1 MKILGLTDAEVAE
14 SKAKYGDNSMTE
26 QKGETFLQKLWGNFQ
41 DPMIRIL
48 CFALIVNVVL
58 CALGQADW
66 FEPIGITAAILI
78 ATLVSTYSEY
88 NNENAFQKL
97 QEEASRIMCKVYRN
111 GEIVEVAINDLV
123 VGDCILL
130 QSGDKIPADG
140 LLIAQRV
147 QGVQGR
153 GGLLRQRRDGSD
165 GCRRQLG
172 LRQNRKRVAG

>member
-58 CALGQADW
+58 CVLGQADW

-78 ATLVSTYSEY
+78 ATLVSTYSRST
-88 NNENAFQKL
+88 AT
-97 QEEASRIMCKVYRN
+97 ARSSRWPSM
-111 GEIVEVAINDLV
+111 
-123 VGDCILL
+123 ILL
-130 QSGDKIPADG
+130 WATAFCSSRAT
-140 LLIAQRV
+140 RF
-147 QGVQGR
+147 
-153 GGLLRQRRDGSD
+153 LRTV
-165 GCRRQLG
+165 C
-172 LRQNRKRVAG
+172 